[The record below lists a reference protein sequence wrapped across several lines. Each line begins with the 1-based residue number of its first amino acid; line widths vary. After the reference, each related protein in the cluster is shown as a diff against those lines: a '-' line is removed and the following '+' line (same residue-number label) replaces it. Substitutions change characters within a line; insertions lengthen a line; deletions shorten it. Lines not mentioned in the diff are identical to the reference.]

1 MKVFLVEDE
10 VVIRNG
16 IKNCIDWEKEG
27 FEFVGEA
34 SDGELAYPQILKTKP
49 DVLITDIKMPFMDGI
64 ELSKL
69 VKEKLPDIRIVIVSG
84 YDEFEYAR
92 EAILLGATD
101 YLLKPVSAEKLVET
115 INKIREKEEKKQKEK
130 QLMEKYMYEMRENVQ
145 YEKLRFF
152 NRLVT
157 EQMSMS
163 EVLDIASELNIEI
176 SAGAYNFLLL
186 KLIEKNEEQESL
198 EFKNDIYKILEEYFI
213 RRTDTI
219 LFNRGIEGWGI
230 LIMGDSDETIS
241 KLIDEFKMYID
252 ANVNSAPNLKY
263 FGAIGSV
270 VYRIGELKDSFHSA
284 NIIFANRFI
293 GPYNQILT
301 TTEVKNDD
309 NDKISIGFKGINTI
323 EENRNLLLKFL
334 KNGTREEVDN
344 FINVYFDEFPQDNL
358 KSLIMRQYITMDSY
372 VNATSFV
379 KELNIDTSNLER
391 ELEDMR
397 TLFEHETSLDKV
409 KEYLRN
415 LIYKIIDLR
424 YQVSGNKNSDIVN
437 IAKDYMK
444 NNYMEEDISLNSIA
458 SYVNMSPSYFS
469 ALFRKET
476 NQTVVEYLT
485 EVRMDKA
492 KELLMCSSKK
502 ASEIGYEVGY
512 KDAHYFSYIF
522 KKLQKC
528 TPREYRLRGRQEGN
542 VEEKDVIE

>member
-69 VKEKLPDIRIVIVSG
+69 VKEKFPDIRIVIVSG

-115 INKIREKEEKKQKEK
+115 LAKIKETEEKKNQEK
-130 QLMEKYMYEMRENVQ
+130 DLMEKYMYEMRENVQ
-145 YEKLRFF
+145 FEKQKFF
-152 NRLVT
+152 NRLVS

-163 EVLDIASELNIEI
+163 EVLDIADNLKIDI
-176 SAGAYNFLLL
+176 SAQVYNFLLL
-186 KLIEKNEEQESL
+186 KIIDDEDNLEEI
-198 EFKNDIYKILEEYFI
+198 NDVYKVIEEYFI
-213 RRTDTI
+213 RRRDVI
-219 LFNRGIEGWGI
+219 LFNRGVEGWGI
-230 LIMGDSDETIS
+230 IIMGDSDERIKQIIGES
-241 KLIDEFKMYID
+241 NKYIENEMKKYN
-252 ANVNSAPNLKY
+252 NVKY
-263 FGAIGSV
+263 FGAVGMS
-270 VYRIGELKDSFHSA
+270 VYRIGELKKSFHSA

-293 GPYNQILT
+293 GPYNKILFNIET
-301 TTEVKNDD
+301 QKKEDTSLIEAKD
-309 NDKISIGFKGINTI
+309 INTI
-323 EENRNLLLKFL
+323 EENKDLLIKFL
-334 KNGTREEVDN
+334 KNGTAEEVEN
-344 FINVYFDEFPQDNL
+344 FVNVYFDEFPSDNL
-358 KSLIMRQYITMDSY
+358 KSLIMRQYIAIDSY
-372 VNATSFV
+372 VNAISFV
-379 KELNIDTSNLER
+379 KGLNIDTSNLEI

-397 TLFEHETSLDKV
+397 KLFEQETSLEKL
-409 KEYLRN
+409 KEYLSK
-415 LIYKIIDLR
+415 LINKIIDLR
-424 YQVSGNKNSDIVN
+424 YSVSGNKNSEIVN
-437 IAKDYMK
+437 IAKEYIN
-444 NNYMEEDISLNSIA
+444 NNYMEDDISLNTIA

-476 NQTVVEYLT
+476 DQTVVEYLT
-485 EVRMDKA
+485 HVRMEKA

-502 ASEIGYEVGY
+502 ASDIGYEVGY

-522 KKLQKC
+522 KKIQKC
-528 TPREYRLRGRQEGN
+528 TPREYRLRGRQEEN
-542 VEEKDVIE
+542 VKEEKDITE

>member
-69 VKEKLPDIRIVIVSG
+69 VKEKFPDIRIVIVSG

-115 INKIREKEEKKQKEK
+115 LAKVKETEEKKNQEK
-130 QLMEKYMYEMRENVQ
+130 DLMEKYMYEMRENVQ
-145 YEKLRFF
+145 FEKQKFF
-152 NRLVT
+152 NRLVS

-163 EVLDIASELNIEI
+163 EVLDIADNLKIDI
-176 SAGAYNFLLL
+176 SAPVYNFLLL
-186 KLIEKNEEQESL
+186 KIIDDEDNLEEI
-198 EFKNDIYKILEEYFI
+198 NDVYKVIEEYFI
-213 RRTDTI
+213 RRRDVI
-219 LFNRGIEGWGI
+219 LFNRGVEGWGI
-230 LIMGDSDETIS
+230 IIMGDSDERIKQIIGES
-241 KLIDEFKMYID
+241 NKYIENEMKKYN
-252 ANVNSAPNLKY
+252 NVKY
-263 FGAIGSV
+263 FGAVGMS
-270 VYRIGELKDSFHSA
+270 VYRIGELKKSFHSA

-293 GPYNQILT
+293 GPYNKILFNIET
-301 TTEVKNDD
+301 QKKEDTSLIEA
-309 NDKISIGFKGINTI
+309 KGINTI
-323 EENRNLLLKFL
+323 EENKDLLIKFL
-334 KNGTREEVDN
+334 KNGTSEEVDN
-344 FINVYFDEFPQDNL
+344 FVNVYFDEFPSDNL
-358 KSLIMRQYITMDSY
+358 KSLIMRQYIAIDSY
-372 VNATSFV
+372 VNAISFV
-379 KELNIDTSNLER
+379 KGLNIDTSNLEI

-397 TLFEHETSLDKV
+397 MLFEQETSLEKL
-409 KEYLRN
+409 KEYLSK
-415 LIYKIIDLR
+415 LINKIIDLR
-424 YQVSGNKNSDIVN
+424 YSVSGNKNSEIVN
-437 IAKDYMK
+437 IAKEYIN
-444 NNYMEEDISLNSIA
+444 NNYMEDDISLNTIA

-476 NQTVVEYLT
+476 DQTVVEYLT
-485 EVRMDKA
+485 HVRMEKA

-502 ASEIGYEVGY
+502 ASDIGYEVGY

-522 KKLQKC
+522 KKIQKC
-528 TPREYRLRGRQEGN
+528 TPREYRLRGRQEEN
-542 VEEKDVIE
+542 VKEENDITE